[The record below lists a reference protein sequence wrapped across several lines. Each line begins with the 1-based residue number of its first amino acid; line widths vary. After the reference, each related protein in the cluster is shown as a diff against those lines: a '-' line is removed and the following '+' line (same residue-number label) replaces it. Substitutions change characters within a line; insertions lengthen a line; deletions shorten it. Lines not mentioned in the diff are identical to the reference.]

1 MTLSVSP
8 SIESSSEVASSPRAR
23 SFETARARSAIS
35 PAMPRPSMRRTHGKL
50 DDEVSG
56 AGATNANGV
65 TTGVTTGVTCGVTC
79 GVTLGVTLGVAFGW
93 PAGVTCN
100 DGSDGTV
107 GSTGVE
113 PGSPPGVGP
122 CCCGTPTGTTAS
134 EAGVTVVV
142 GATVATGAG
151 ATVVAGAGAAV
162 GAGAGAT
169 VVAGAGAGAGATVVA
184 GAGATVVAGAGATV
198 VAGAVVAGV
207 HTAGAGRHRPEL
219 PPDVSANAAD
229 DVASTVMTP
238 NTTPQSAF
246 LVFMVPLQGSPGF
259 PDVWRVLTSK
269 WHACL

>member
-1 MTLSVSP
+1 LTLSVSP
-8 SIESSSEVASSPRAR
+8 SIESSSDVASSPRAR

-50 DDEVSG
+50 DDDEVSG

-93 PAGVTCN
+93 PAGVTCS

-122 CCCGTPTGTTAS
+122 CCCGTPTGTTA
-134 EAGVTVVV
+134 
-142 GATVATGAG
+142 
-151 ATVVAGAGAAV
+151 
-162 GAGAGAT
+162 AGAGAT
-169 VVAGAGAGAGATVVA
+169 VVVGAAVVVGAGAGATVVA

-198 VAGAVVAGV
+198 VAGAGATVVAGAGATVVTGATVATGAAVAGV

-219 PPDVSANAAD
+219 PPDVSASAAFE
-229 DVASTVMTP
+229 VASTVMTP
-238 NTTPQSAF
+238 NTTPVSAF
-246 LVFMVPLQGSPGF
+246 LVFMVPLQGFARF
-259 PDVWRVLTSK
+259 PWTFG
-269 WHACL
+269 ACLQVNGTLSL